1 MYLLAAGFFLAACS
15 EDSSMP
21 APSPNEPGTGPFAE
35 GIFVVNEGQFGQNN
49 GEISL
54 IDLEE
59 GTVRLALFEEVNNRP
74 FAGLIQSMV
83 DHDALTYLVANTG
96 KVEIVNRDDFESV
109 GAVEADLDLPRS
121 LTVAGGNLYISDWGP
136 FDANF
141 GSPDSYIAVVE
152 GLTGGAVARKIP
164 VPSRPGKMLLR
175 GNQLL
180 IAAEAAGRIVV
191 LDLATEEIR
200 EVEVEGAPRDF
211 ITHNGGLMVFARS
224 GSTIFLHELN
234 SSIFQVIASHRI
246 ELENATSIFDVHENT
261 LYVGANEP
269 FPATGSLVAAIN
281 LNSRQVTNPSFY
293 TGENL
298 YGLSVN
304 PANGEVWVTDA
315 AGFQGNGQVFRLDAQ
330 GTLLDTFDVGAG
342 PNGLVFR

>member
-1 MYLLAAGFFLAACS
+1 
-15 EDSSMP
+15 MP
-21 APSPNEPGTGPFAE
+21 TPTPNEPEAGPFAE

-59 GTVRLALFEEVNNRP
+59 GTVRLSLFEEVNSRP
-74 FAGLIQSMV
+74 FAGIIQSMI
-83 DHDALTYLVANTG
+83 DNEDLTYLVANTG

-152 GLTGGAVARKIP
+152 DVRGGTVARKIP
-164 VPSRPGKMLLR
+164 VPSRPGAMLLR

-180 IAAEAAGRIVV
+180 IAASAASRLVV
-191 LDLATEEIR
+191 LDLGTEEVR
-200 EVEVEGAPRDF
+200 EIEVEGAPAGFLEHD
-211 ITHNGGLMVFARS
+211 GGLLLFARS
-224 GSTIFLHELN
+224 GSTLFLHELN
-234 SSIFQVIASHRI
+234 ASTFAIVDTHMI
-246 ELENATSIFDVHENT
+246 TLENATSIFDKHENT
-261 LYVGANEP
+261 LYVGANDP
-269 FPATGSLVAAIN
+269 FPATGSVVAAID
-281 LNSRQVTNPSFY
+281 LTSRQVTNPAFY
-293 TGENL
+293 SGENL

-304 PANGEVWVTDA
+304 PANGDVWVTDA
-315 AGFQGNGQVFRLDAQ
+315 AGFQSNGQVFRLNAQ
-330 GTLLDTFDVGAG
+330 GNLLDTFNVGAG
-342 PNGLVFR
+342 PNNVIFR